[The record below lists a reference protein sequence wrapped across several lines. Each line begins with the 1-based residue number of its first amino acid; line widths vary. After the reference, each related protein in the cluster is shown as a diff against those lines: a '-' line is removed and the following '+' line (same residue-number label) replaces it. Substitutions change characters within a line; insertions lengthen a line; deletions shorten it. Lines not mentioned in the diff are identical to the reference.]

1 MLQFYRGI
9 ASCTTCRHGQG
20 LVAIVNT
27 RAIIDLVKMQRHVQV
42 GAVALKWREREG
54 GEGEGGGE

>member
-1 MLQFYRGI
+1 
-9 ASCTTCRHGQG
+9 
-20 LVAIVNT
+20 VAIVNK
-27 RAIIDLVKMQRHVQV
+27 RAIIDLVLTMQRHVQV